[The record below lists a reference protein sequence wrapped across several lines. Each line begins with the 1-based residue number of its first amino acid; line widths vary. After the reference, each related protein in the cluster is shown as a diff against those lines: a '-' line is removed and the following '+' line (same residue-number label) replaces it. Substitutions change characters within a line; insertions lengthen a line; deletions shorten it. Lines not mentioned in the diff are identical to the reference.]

1 MAGLSPPYGISRI
14 AYADDKAP
22 LIRLRHLPLHGE
34 KGAAARGGVAQACEV
49 GALFR
54 SERQ

>member
-1 MAGLSPPYGISRI
+1 MRTV
-14 AYADDKAP
+14 K
-22 LIRLRHLPLHGE
+22 RHSSAFGTFSPLHGE

-54 SERQ
+54 SDRQ